1 MTDGK
6 KCRMRECGESQKV
19 VEYLNFNSVDNF
31 KKKGFRK
38 KQQFST
44 DLPLCEKNIYV
55 KKFNKMEEHV
65 FEPESRQVWSLG

>member
-1 MTDGK
+1 
-6 KCRMRECGESQKV
+6 MRECGESQKV

-44 DLPLCEKNIYV
+44 HLPLCEKKKIYIYV
-55 KKFNKMEEHV
+55 KIKIKMEEY
-65 FEPESRQVWSLG
+65 F

>member
-1 MTDGK
+1 
-6 KCRMRECGESQKV
+6 MRECGESQKV

-44 DLPLCEKNIYV
+44 HLPLCENIYV
-55 KKFNKMEEHV
+55 KIKIKMEEHI
-65 FEPESRQVWSLG
+65 FEPETRQV

>member
-31 KKKGFRK
+31 KKVSEK

-55 KKFNKMEEHV
+55 KKLNKREEHV
-65 FEPESRQVWSLG
+65 FEPESRQV

>member
-1 MTDGK
+1 
-6 KCRMRECGESQKV
+6 MRECGESQKV

-31 KKKGFRK
+31 KKVSEK

-55 KKFNKMEEHV
+55 KKLNKREEHV
-65 FEPESRQVWSLG
+65 FEPESRQV